1 MCLQEGRGGKAHLPS
16 VPQSYLGELVLL
28 VPTTLGSV
36 GLEVLIPK
44 ADELAL
50 RDLVRILLN
59 IEH

>member
-1 MCLQEGRGGKAHLPS
+1 MCLQEGRGGKAHIPS

-36 GLEVLIPK
+36 CLEVLIPK

>member
-1 MCLQEGRGGKAHLPS
+1 MCHQEGREGKAHLPS
-16 VPQSYLGELVLL
+16 VPQSYLGELMLL

-44 ADELAL
+44 GDELAL